1 MCGPWT
7 TRAHMK
13 STALLGTFAFAFLVA
28 CRGEAPEVG
37 ATPDPQIDSM
47 VNQQAESAAPG
58 SVMVSET
65 LLRGVGYDKG
75 ELQDFHVEMTAG
87 QCYVIVGAADE
98 TVTSLHLTVWDPAN
112 KRVGQDRS
120 KSREAL
126 VQHCPK
132 ETGSYKI
139 QGKIGRGAGHFAIGV
154 FGKEA
159 PEKAAAAEE
168 PKADKADLEAIIN
181 ADAESIAPGAKQD
194 GKFYT
199 GTAKKSEFYVQL
211 EKGTCYWFIG
221 AAQPGVD
228 DYYLYLWNQ
237 EGKRLTESKA
247 DSNKANIGH
256 CAKDSSMYKVQI
268 KVDDDSDEVK
278 LGIFS
283 KKGK

>member
-1 MCGPWT
+1 
-7 TRAHMK
+7 MK
-13 STALLGTFAFAFLVA
+13 TPPALFAFALLVA

-37 ATPDPQIDSM
+37 ATPDPQLDSM

-87 QCYVIVGAADE
+87 NCYVIVGAADE
-98 TVTSLHLTVWDPAN
+98 TVTSLHVTVWDPNN

-159 PEKAAAAEE
+159 PEKGAVAEE
-168 PKADKADLEAIIN
+168 PKANKADLKP
-181 ADAESIAPGAKQD
+181 SSTPTPIARPARSKTASSTRAPPRRASSTSSSRRALA
-194 GKFYT
+194 T
-199 GTAKKSEFYVQL
+199 GSSEPL
-211 EKGTCYWFIG
+211 SRASRTTTST
-221 AAQPGVD
+221 
-228 DYYLYLWNQ
+228 
-237 EGKRLTESKA
+237 RT
-247 DSNKANIGH
+247 
-256 CAKDSSMYKVQI
+256 
-268 KVDDDSDEVK
+268 
-278 LGIFS
+278 
-283 KKGK
+283 